1 MQEQQPERL
10 SEAYVS
16 ALEAKYKDAQ
26 AKIDILEK
34 LVEEQSHVIETY
46 KVKVGQIY
54 KAVMARK
61 AFEDVRHFPSPYWA
75 CILTIHKKQSD
86 VQRDLSSDTQDTLE
100 GSPTNNLLE
109 FEPDI
114 PATQMQHHL
123 NLMSQIFRRP
133 CLLRE
138 R

>member
-61 AFEDVRHFPSPYWA
+61 AFEEVRHFPKLDLYSNNTLKAIRCPKR
-75 CILTIHKKQSD
+75 LTL
-86 VQRDLSSDTQDTLE
+86 RD
-100 GSPTNNLLE
+100 
-109 FEPDI
+109 
-114 PATQMQHHL
+114 A
-123 NLMSQIFRRP
+123 R
-133 CLLRE
+133 
-138 R
+138 